1 MNTNVY
7 ENTDSETIT
16 PLNKRRILPVFLLVG
31 LYAASTA
38 AVMSVLPFYIREMG
52 GSPLII
58 GIIIATEAFSQF
70 CAAPLIGHLSDRVGR
85 KRILIV
91 TLAIAAISL
100 LLLANAQCILFI
112 LLARTLFG
120 ISAGNL
126 SAAAAYIADC
136 THVRNRRQA
145 IGILT
150 GCIGLGGIVGAGVSG
165 WLSRISLSAPIYAAF
180 ILVLG
185 SALVA
190 IWGLKDPSTT
200 SRTTDKI
207 AAFSARAILKMPV
220 LRVLIIVMLCHFF
233 AYGMYSSQLPV
244 FLSDTFI
251 WNGLPFGPKALSY
264 LLMAD
269 GVINIFVQLFLLG
282 WVSQYF
288 SERKLIILIFALL
301 CTGFLTAGI
310 ATTIP
315 VLVFAIVCISIADA
329 LAKPTYL
336 AALSVHVSP
345 ARQGLGFNA
354 AEMGM
359 IFSAFFI
366 GYALFNF
373 IGGWASDKVGP
384 KTVFLIAAL
393 LWSVF
398 CGLTGLVT
406 GLWTMLI
413 VRVLFGM
420 AEGPVSAAGNKI
432 INNWISRKES
442 ATAIGI
448 FSAGSPL
455 GGAVSGPIVGLLALS
470 LGWRPAFG
478 IIFLFGLVWVLLWY
492 FIVSDK
498 PTMSKRLAPEE
509 RIDFENH
516 EDVILSDDG
525 RATPSLGYYMKQPMV
540 WATTLAFFSY
550 NYILFFFLTWFPS
563 YLNHSLHL
571 DIKEISIATVIPWVI
586 GAIGMVLG
594 GVCSDVIYRITG
606 NALLS
611 RRLILGVCLAGA
623 AVCVAV
629 SGTVSTIGSAI
640 TLMSVS
646 LFLLYLTGP
655 IYWAVIQDVVHKDKV
670 GSVGGAMHG
679 LANISGIIGP
689 LVTGFI
695 VQFSGKYDYAFYLAG
710 AIAIVSS
717 LLVFVFVKSKG
728 FKANESQSCVH

>member
-1 MNTNVY
+1 M
-7 ENTDSETIT
+7 
-16 PLNKRRILPVFLLVG
+16 KRKTMGWLIVFLLFIVYM
-31 LYAASTA
+31 LNYMDRSALSIT
-38 AVMSVLPFYIREMG
+38 
-52 GSPLII
+52 
-58 GIIIATEAFSQF
+58 
-70 CAAPLIGHLSDRVGR
+70 APLIE
-85 KRILIV
+85 K
-91 TLAIAAISL
+91 
-100 LLLANAQCILFI
+100 
-112 LLARTLFG
+112 
-120 ISAGNL
+120 
-126 SAAAAYIADC
+126 
-136 THVRNRRQA
+136 
-145 IGILT
+145 
-150 GCIGLGGIVGAGVSG
+150 
-165 WLSRISLSAPIYAAF
+165 
-180 ILVLG
+180 
-185 SALVA
+185 
-190 IWGLKDPSTT
+190 
-200 SRTTDKI
+200 
-207 AAFSARAILKMPV
+207 
-220 LRVLIIVMLCHFF
+220 
-233 AYGMYSSQLPV
+233 
-244 FLSDTFI
+244 
-251 WNGLPFGPKALSY
+251 
-264 LLMAD
+264 
-269 GVINIFVQLFLLG
+269 
-282 WVSQYF
+282 
-288 SERKLIILIFALL
+288 E
-301 CTGFLTAGI
+301 
-310 ATTIP
+310 
-315 VLVFAIVCISIADA
+315 
-329 LAKPTYL
+329 
-336 AALSVHVSP
+336 
-345 ARQGLGFNA
+345 LGFNA

-516 EDVILSDDG
+516 G
-525 RATPSLGYYMKQPMV
+525 
-540 WATTLAFFSY
+540 
-550 NYILFFFLTWFPS
+550 FPS

>member
-1 MNTNVY
+1 M
-7 ENTDSETIT
+7 
-16 PLNKRRILPVFLLVG
+16 KRKTMGWLIVFLLFIVYM
-31 LYAASTA
+31 LNYMDRSALSIT
-38 AVMSVLPFYIREMG
+38 
-52 GSPLII
+52 
-58 GIIIATEAFSQF
+58 
-70 CAAPLIGHLSDRVGR
+70 APLIE
-85 KRILIV
+85 K
-91 TLAIAAISL
+91 
-100 LLLANAQCILFI
+100 
-112 LLARTLFG
+112 
-120 ISAGNL
+120 
-126 SAAAAYIADC
+126 
-136 THVRNRRQA
+136 
-145 IGILT
+145 
-150 GCIGLGGIVGAGVSG
+150 
-165 WLSRISLSAPIYAAF
+165 
-180 ILVLG
+180 
-185 SALVA
+185 
-190 IWGLKDPSTT
+190 
-200 SRTTDKI
+200 
-207 AAFSARAILKMPV
+207 
-220 LRVLIIVMLCHFF
+220 
-233 AYGMYSSQLPV
+233 
-244 FLSDTFI
+244 
-251 WNGLPFGPKALSY
+251 
-264 LLMAD
+264 
-269 GVINIFVQLFLLG
+269 
-282 WVSQYF
+282 
-288 SERKLIILIFALL
+288 E
-301 CTGFLTAGI
+301 
-310 ATTIP
+310 
-315 VLVFAIVCISIADA
+315 
-329 LAKPTYL
+329 
-336 AALSVHVSP
+336 
-345 ARQGLGFNA
+345 LGFNA

-525 RATPSLGYYMKQPMV
+525 RATPSLGC
-540 WATTLAFFSY
+540 
-550 NYILFFFLTWFPS
+550 

>member
-1 MNTNVY
+1 M
-7 ENTDSETIT
+7 
-16 PLNKRRILPVFLLVG
+16 KRKTMGWLIVFLLFIVYM
-31 LYAASTA
+31 LNYMDRSALSIT
-38 AVMSVLPFYIREMG
+38 
-52 GSPLII
+52 
-58 GIIIATEAFSQF
+58 
-70 CAAPLIGHLSDRVGR
+70 APLIE
-85 KRILIV
+85 K
-91 TLAIAAISL
+91 
-100 LLLANAQCILFI
+100 
-112 LLARTLFG
+112 
-120 ISAGNL
+120 
-126 SAAAAYIADC
+126 
-136 THVRNRRQA
+136 
-145 IGILT
+145 
-150 GCIGLGGIVGAGVSG
+150 
-165 WLSRISLSAPIYAAF
+165 
-180 ILVLG
+180 
-185 SALVA
+185 
-190 IWGLKDPSTT
+190 
-200 SRTTDKI
+200 
-207 AAFSARAILKMPV
+207 
-220 LRVLIIVMLCHFF
+220 
-233 AYGMYSSQLPV
+233 
-244 FLSDTFI
+244 
-251 WNGLPFGPKALSY
+251 
-264 LLMAD
+264 
-269 GVINIFVQLFLLG
+269 
-282 WVSQYF
+282 
-288 SERKLIILIFALL
+288 E
-301 CTGFLTAGI
+301 
-310 ATTIP
+310 
-315 VLVFAIVCISIADA
+315 
-329 LAKPTYL
+329 
-336 AALSVHVSP
+336 
-345 ARQGLGFNA
+345 LGFNA

-679 LANISGIIGP
+679 LANISGIIGRLSP
-689 LVTGFI
+689 VLSFNLAVNMTMRSIWLVLSLSF
-695 VQFSGKYDYAFYLAG
+695 QACW
-710 AIAIVSS
+710 SS
-717 LLVFVFVKSKG
+717 CL
-728 FKANESQSCVH
+728 

>member
-1 MNTNVY
+1 M
-7 ENTDSETIT
+7 
-16 PLNKRRILPVFLLVG
+16 KRKTMGWLIVFLLFIVYM
-31 LYAASTA
+31 LNYMDRSALSIT
-38 AVMSVLPFYIREMG
+38 
-52 GSPLII
+52 
-58 GIIIATEAFSQF
+58 
-70 CAAPLIGHLSDRVGR
+70 APLIE
-85 KRILIV
+85 K
-91 TLAIAAISL
+91 
-100 LLLANAQCILFI
+100 
-112 LLARTLFG
+112 
-120 ISAGNL
+120 
-126 SAAAAYIADC
+126 
-136 THVRNRRQA
+136 
-145 IGILT
+145 
-150 GCIGLGGIVGAGVSG
+150 
-165 WLSRISLSAPIYAAF
+165 
-180 ILVLG
+180 
-185 SALVA
+185 
-190 IWGLKDPSTT
+190 
-200 SRTTDKI
+200 
-207 AAFSARAILKMPV
+207 
-220 LRVLIIVMLCHFF
+220 
-233 AYGMYSSQLPV
+233 
-244 FLSDTFI
+244 
-251 WNGLPFGPKALSY
+251 
-264 LLMAD
+264 
-269 GVINIFVQLFLLG
+269 
-282 WVSQYF
+282 
-288 SERKLIILIFALL
+288 E
-301 CTGFLTAGI
+301 
-310 ATTIP
+310 
-315 VLVFAIVCISIADA
+315 
-329 LAKPTYL
+329 
-336 AALSVHVSP
+336 
-345 ARQGLGFNA
+345 LGFNA

-594 GVCSDVIYRITG
+594 GVCSDVIVDPYIYCGHCYPCSVGRTNCCENLNVIGVHVDGAMQEVVTHPAHLIHKIPD
-606 NALLS
+606 NVPSEMAPLAEPLTIALHALHRANVKAGEYVAIIGAGAIGLMAALS
-611 RRLILGVCLAGA
+611 ARHYKATPILIDIVEERLRYAQKLGVPYVLNAADDQVIDAIKNITHGTMAQVVIEASGA
-623 AVCVAV
+623 N
-629 SGTVSTIGSAI
+629 SAI
-640 TLMSVS
+640 RNTLDLASFAGRISFTGWPKQETS
-646 LFLLYLTGP
+646 LPTNLITYKELDLRGSRTSAGEFDEALRMLSTLEINP
-655 IYWAVIQDVVHKDKV
+655 QDVVSKV
-670 GSVGGAMHG
+670 VNLDEIPDAVKE
-679 LANISGIIGP
+679 LDRYP
-689 LVTGFI
+689 ER
-695 VQFSGKYDYAFYLAG
+695 YLKINA
-710 AIAIVSS
+710 
-717 LLVFVFVKSKG
+717 VF
-728 FKANESQSCVH
+728 H

>member
-1 MNTNVY
+1 M
-7 ENTDSETIT
+7 
-16 PLNKRRILPVFLLVG
+16 KRKTMGWLIVFLLFIVYM
-31 LYAASTA
+31 LNYMDRSALSIT
-38 AVMSVLPFYIREMG
+38 
-52 GSPLII
+52 
-58 GIIIATEAFSQF
+58 
-70 CAAPLIGHLSDRVGR
+70 APLIE
-85 KRILIV
+85 K
-91 TLAIAAISL
+91 
-100 LLLANAQCILFI
+100 
-112 LLARTLFG
+112 
-120 ISAGNL
+120 
-126 SAAAAYIADC
+126 
-136 THVRNRRQA
+136 
-145 IGILT
+145 
-150 GCIGLGGIVGAGVSG
+150 
-165 WLSRISLSAPIYAAF
+165 
-180 ILVLG
+180 
-185 SALVA
+185 
-190 IWGLKDPSTT
+190 
-200 SRTTDKI
+200 
-207 AAFSARAILKMPV
+207 
-220 LRVLIIVMLCHFF
+220 
-233 AYGMYSSQLPV
+233 
-244 FLSDTFI
+244 
-251 WNGLPFGPKALSY
+251 
-264 LLMAD
+264 
-269 GVINIFVQLFLLG
+269 
-282 WVSQYF
+282 
-288 SERKLIILIFALL
+288 E
-301 CTGFLTAGI
+301 
-310 ATTIP
+310 
-315 VLVFAIVCISIADA
+315 
-329 LAKPTYL
+329 
-336 AALSVHVSP
+336 
-345 ARQGLGFNA
+345 LGFNA

-717 LLVFVFVKSKG
+717 LLVFVFVPRIIGHEVTGIVLQEGAGMPDNIKEGDRVIVDPYIYCGHCYPCSVGRTNCCENLNVIGVHVDGAMQEVVTHPAHLIHKIPDNVPSEMAPLAEPLTIALHALHRANVKAGEYVAIIGAGAIGLMAALSARHYKATPILIDIVEERLRYAQKLGVPYVLNAADDQVIDAIKNITHGTMAQVVIEASGANSAIRNTLDLASFAGRISFTGWPKQETSLPTNLITYKELDLRGSRTSAGEFDEALRMLSTLEINPQDVVSKVVNLDEIPDAVKELDRYPERYLKINAV
-728 FKANESQSCVH
+728 FH

>member
-1 MNTNVY
+1 M
-7 ENTDSETIT
+7 
-16 PLNKRRILPVFLLVG
+16 KRKTMGWLIVFLLFIVYM
-31 LYAASTA
+31 LNYMDRSALSIT
-38 AVMSVLPFYIREMG
+38 
-52 GSPLII
+52 
-58 GIIIATEAFSQF
+58 
-70 CAAPLIGHLSDRVGR
+70 APLIE
-85 KRILIV
+85 K
-91 TLAIAAISL
+91 
-100 LLLANAQCILFI
+100 
-112 LLARTLFG
+112 
-120 ISAGNL
+120 
-126 SAAAAYIADC
+126 
-136 THVRNRRQA
+136 
-145 IGILT
+145 
-150 GCIGLGGIVGAGVSG
+150 
-165 WLSRISLSAPIYAAF
+165 
-180 ILVLG
+180 
-185 SALVA
+185 
-190 IWGLKDPSTT
+190 
-200 SRTTDKI
+200 
-207 AAFSARAILKMPV
+207 
-220 LRVLIIVMLCHFF
+220 
-233 AYGMYSSQLPV
+233 
-244 FLSDTFI
+244 
-251 WNGLPFGPKALSY
+251 
-264 LLMAD
+264 
-269 GVINIFVQLFLLG
+269 
-282 WVSQYF
+282 
-288 SERKLIILIFALL
+288 E
-301 CTGFLTAGI
+301 
-310 ATTIP
+310 
-315 VLVFAIVCISIADA
+315 
-329 LAKPTYL
+329 
-336 AALSVHVSP
+336 
-345 ARQGLGFNA
+345 LGFNA

-498 PTMSKRLAPEE
+498 PTMSKHLAPEE

-586 GAIGMVLG
+586 GAIGM
-594 GVCSDVIYRITG
+594 
-606 NALLS
+606 
-611 RRLILGVCLAGA
+611 
-623 AVCVAV
+623 
-629 SGTVSTIGSAI
+629 GSAI

>member
-1 MNTNVY
+1 M
-7 ENTDSETIT
+7 
-16 PLNKRRILPVFLLVG
+16 KRKTMGWLIVFLLFIVYM
-31 LYAASTA
+31 LNYMDRSALSIT
-38 AVMSVLPFYIREMG
+38 
-52 GSPLII
+52 
-58 GIIIATEAFSQF
+58 
-70 CAAPLIGHLSDRVGR
+70 APLIE
-85 KRILIV
+85 K
-91 TLAIAAISL
+91 
-100 LLLANAQCILFI
+100 
-112 LLARTLFG
+112 
-120 ISAGNL
+120 
-126 SAAAAYIADC
+126 
-136 THVRNRRQA
+136 
-145 IGILT
+145 
-150 GCIGLGGIVGAGVSG
+150 
-165 WLSRISLSAPIYAAF
+165 
-180 ILVLG
+180 
-185 SALVA
+185 
-190 IWGLKDPSTT
+190 
-200 SRTTDKI
+200 
-207 AAFSARAILKMPV
+207 
-220 LRVLIIVMLCHFF
+220 
-233 AYGMYSSQLPV
+233 
-244 FLSDTFI
+244 
-251 WNGLPFGPKALSY
+251 
-264 LLMAD
+264 
-269 GVINIFVQLFLLG
+269 
-282 WVSQYF
+282 
-288 SERKLIILIFALL
+288 E
-301 CTGFLTAGI
+301 
-310 ATTIP
+310 
-315 VLVFAIVCISIADA
+315 
-329 LAKPTYL
+329 
-336 AALSVHVSP
+336 
-345 ARQGLGFNA
+345 LGFNA

-571 DIKEISIATVIPWVI
+571 D
-586 GAIGMVLG
+586 
-594 GVCSDVIYRITG
+594 
-606 NALLS
+606 
-611 RRLILGVCLAGA
+611 RLC
-623 AVCVAV
+623 
-629 SGTVSTIGSAI
+629 
-640 TLMSVS
+640 
-646 LFLLYLTGP
+646 
-655 IYWAVIQDVVHKDKV
+655 
-670 GSVGGAMHG
+670 
-679 LANISGIIGP
+679 
-689 LVTGFI
+689 
-695 VQFSGKYDYAFYLAG
+695 
-710 AIAIVSS
+710 
-717 LLVFVFVKSKG
+717 
-728 FKANESQSCVH
+728 

>member
-1 MNTNVY
+1 M
-7 ENTDSETIT
+7 
-16 PLNKRRILPVFLLVG
+16 KRKTMGWLIVFLLFIVYM
-31 LYAASTA
+31 LNYMDRSALSIT
-38 AVMSVLPFYIREMG
+38 
-52 GSPLII
+52 
-58 GIIIATEAFSQF
+58 
-70 CAAPLIGHLSDRVGR
+70 APLIE
-85 KRILIV
+85 K
-91 TLAIAAISL
+91 
-100 LLLANAQCILFI
+100 
-112 LLARTLFG
+112 
-120 ISAGNL
+120 
-126 SAAAAYIADC
+126 
-136 THVRNRRQA
+136 
-145 IGILT
+145 
-150 GCIGLGGIVGAGVSG
+150 
-165 WLSRISLSAPIYAAF
+165 
-180 ILVLG
+180 
-185 SALVA
+185 
-190 IWGLKDPSTT
+190 
-200 SRTTDKI
+200 
-207 AAFSARAILKMPV
+207 
-220 LRVLIIVMLCHFF
+220 
-233 AYGMYSSQLPV
+233 
-244 FLSDTFI
+244 
-251 WNGLPFGPKALSY
+251 
-264 LLMAD
+264 
-269 GVINIFVQLFLLG
+269 
-282 WVSQYF
+282 
-288 SERKLIILIFALL
+288 E
-301 CTGFLTAGI
+301 
-310 ATTIP
+310 
-315 VLVFAIVCISIADA
+315 
-329 LAKPTYL
+329 
-336 AALSVHVSP
+336 
-345 ARQGLGFNA
+345 LGFNA

-695 VQFSGKYDYAFYLAG
+695 VQNCYENLNVIGVHIDGAMQEVVTHPAHLIHKIPDNVPSEMAPLAEPLTIALHALHRANVKAGEYVAIIGAG
-710 AIAIVSS
+710 AIGLMAALSARHYKATPILIDIVEERLRYAQKLGVPYVLNAADDQVIDAIKNITHGTMAQVVIEASGANSAIRNTLDLASFAGRISFTGWPKQETSLPTNLITYKELDLRGSRTSAGEFDEALRMLSTLEINPQDVVSKVVN
-717 LLVFVFVKSKG
+717 LDEIPDAVKELDRYPERYLKINAVF
-728 FKANESQSCVH
+728 H

>member
-1 MNTNVY
+1 
-7 ENTDSETIT
+7 
-16 PLNKRRILPVFLLVG
+16 
-31 LYAASTA
+31 
-38 AVMSVLPFYIREMG
+38 
-52 GSPLII
+52 
-58 GIIIATEAFSQF
+58 
-70 CAAPLIGHLSDRVGR
+70 
-85 KRILIV
+85 
-91 TLAIAAISL
+91 
-100 LLLANAQCILFI
+100 
-112 LLARTLFG
+112 
-120 ISAGNL
+120 
-126 SAAAAYIADC
+126 
-136 THVRNRRQA
+136 
-145 IGILT
+145 
-150 GCIGLGGIVGAGVSG
+150 
-165 WLSRISLSAPIYAAF
+165 
-180 ILVLG
+180 
-185 SALVA
+185 
-190 IWGLKDPSTT
+190 
-200 SRTTDKI
+200 
-207 AAFSARAILKMPV
+207 
-220 LRVLIIVMLCHFF
+220 
-233 AYGMYSSQLPV
+233 
-244 FLSDTFI
+244 
-251 WNGLPFGPKALSY
+251 
-264 LLMAD
+264 
-269 GVINIFVQLFLLG
+269 
-282 WVSQYF
+282 
-288 SERKLIILIFALL
+288 
-301 CTGFLTAGI
+301 
-310 ATTIP
+310 
-315 VLVFAIVCISIADA
+315 
-329 LAKPTYL
+329 
-336 AALSVHVSP
+336 
-345 ARQGLGFNA
+345 
-354 AEMGM
+354 
-359 IFSAFFI
+359 
-366 GYALFNF
+366 
-373 IGGWASDKVGP
+373 
-384 KTVFLIAAL
+384 
-393 LWSVF
+393 
-398 CGLTGLVT
+398 
-406 GLWTMLI
+406 
-413 VRVLFGM
+413 
-420 AEGPVSAAGNKI
+420 
-432 INNWISRKES
+432 
-442 ATAIGI
+442 
-448 FSAGSPL
+448 
-455 GGAVSGPIVGLLALS
+455 
-470 LGWRPAFG
+470 
-478 IIFLFGLVWVLLWY
+478 FLFGLVWVLLWY

>member
-1 MNTNVY
+1 MFKRYLWKLCWLAFALVKRGESMKKTYLVVIVLFFISTKVY
-7 ENTDSETIT
+7 TLLHNNIFFCRNSPECDLSHVLPDYREQISGT
-16 PLNKRRILPVFLLVG
+16 PLK
-31 LYAASTA
+31 YT
-38 AVMSVLPFYIREMG
+38 
-52 GSPLII
+52 LIN
-58 GIIIATEAFSQF
+58 T
-70 CAAPLIGHLSDRVGR
+70 APLAQVVVRHYELLSQHWSPDDM
-85 KRILIV
+85 V
-91 TLAIAAISL
+91 TP
-100 LLLANAQCILFI
+100 AQWRHNVDI
-112 LLARTLFG
+112 
-120 ISAGNL
+120 
-126 SAAAAYIADC
+126 YIPETAKE
-136 THVRNRRQA
+136 HH
-145 IGILT
+145 
-150 GCIGLGGIVGAGVSG
+150 
-165 WLSRISLSAPIYAAF
+165 
-180 ILVLG
+180 
-185 SALVA
+185 ALV
-190 IWGLKDPSTT
+190 
-200 SRTTDKI
+200 
-207 AAFSARAILKMPV
+207 
-220 LRVLIIVMLCHFF
+220 
-233 AYGMYSSQLPV
+233 
-244 FLSDTFI
+244 
-251 WNGLPFGPKALSY
+251 
-264 LLMAD
+264 
-269 GVINIFVQLFLLG
+269 
-282 WVSQYF
+282 
-288 SERKLIILIFALL
+288 
-301 CTGFLTAGI
+301 
-310 ATTIP
+310 
-315 VLVFAIVCISIADA
+315 
-329 LAKPTYL
+329 
-336 AALSVHVSP
+336 
-345 ARQGLGFNA
+345 LGFNA